1 MKCWETWEICLI
13 LRFLIL
19 RPILNVNTIYKLDFY
34 LKICLVKIQIIS
46 TLPPS
51 YFQVWPMT
59 LGRGWLLQRRHP
71 QSIIWCFIAAT
82 VFLTL
87 FVLDLSI
94 IPRQEVGNGSGVE
107 MDMNYVRCV
116 DFWQSFG
123 SQKTEFWESI
133 LNVFRERLYNRK
145 YLSIEIIYL

>member
-1 MKCWETWEICLI
+1 MKCRETWEICFI
-13 LRFLIL
+13 LRVSLPLDICT
-19 RPILNVNTIYKLDFY
+19 NVHFINRTFTWRFVL
-34 LKICLVKIQIIS
+34 LKSKS
-46 TLPPS
+46 FPPS

-71 QSIIWCFIAAT
+71 QSMIWCFIAAT

-123 SQKTEFWESI
+123 SLKTEFWESI

-145 YLSIEIIYL
+145 YLSNEIIYL

>member
-1 MKCWETWEICLI
+1 MKCWGNLGNMLHFKSISSSWYM
-13 LRFLIL
+13 
-19 RPILNVNTIYKLDFY
+19 YKCTFHKQDFY
-34 LKICLVKIQIIS
+34 LKICFVKIQIIS
-46 TLPPS
+46 TLLFPS
-51 YFQVWPMT
+51 LTHDFRAGLAAT
-59 LGRGWLLQRRHP
+59 KAAP

-107 MDMNYVRCV
+107 MDMNYVRRV

-123 SQKTEFWESI
+123 SLKTEFWESI

-145 YLSIEIIYL
+145 YLSNEIIYL